1 MVIPRHPP
9 LSHSRKVK
17 SLFASGPMYRVLQ
30 GSSKCFLSPTGLP
43 IISSFHMLVSVRFFP
58 IANKGNITF
67 RSTLTPD
74 FLPTFILILL
84 SWVLPAQRAW
94 EGGVLLKSWGERD

>member
-1 MVIPRHPP
+1 
-9 LSHSRKVK
+9 
-17 SLFASGPMYRVLQ
+17 MYRVLQ

-43 IISSFHMLVSVRFFP
+43 IISSFHMLVSVPFFP
-58 IANKGNITF
+58 MANKGNIAF

-74 FLPTFILILL
+74 LLPTFILILL

-94 EGGVLLKSWGERD
+94 EGGVLLKSWGREGLMAQSPSVLIGAWR